1 MSTVIYDLMH
11 VISRKG
17 TFFMN
22 ILSIGFCLS
31 INLMS
36 FVFGLLVVGLTTS
49 LENVAKKEVGEEYR
63 FYV

>member
-1 MSTVIYDLMH
+1 
-11 VISRKG
+11 
-17 TFFMN
+17 
-22 ILSIGFCLS
+22 
-31 INLMS
+31 MS